1 MASRDLDPETIK
13 FVSTPV
19 FMSKV
24 SSLHFDTTKLGSN
37 AYSLEER
44 AILEKMSKIA
54 KDYTL
59 MKESYHGLQHQLLD
73 LTNSLDPGVVPGA
86 QSKASDSKVQSS
98 ESQTNLS
105 VKS

>member
-1 MASRDLDPETIK
+1 MASRDLDPEAIK
-13 FVSTPV
+13 FASTPA

-24 SSLHFDTTKLGSN
+24 CSLHFDTTKLGSN

-44 AILEKMSKIA
+44 AILEKMSQIA
-54 KDYTL
+54 EEYAL
-59 MKESYHGLQHQLLD
+59 MKKSYHGLQHQLLD
-73 LTNSLDPGVVPGA
+73 LTKTLDPGVVPGA

-98 ESQTNLS
+98 KSQKNLS